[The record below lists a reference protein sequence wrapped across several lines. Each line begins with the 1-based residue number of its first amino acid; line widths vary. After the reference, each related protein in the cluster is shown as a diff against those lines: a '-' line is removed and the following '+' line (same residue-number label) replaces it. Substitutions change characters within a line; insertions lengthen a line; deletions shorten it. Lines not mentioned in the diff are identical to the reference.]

1 MGDRAPRTSAG
12 LASGQVGMLRELH
25 IRQFALI
32 DALEQGFAGGFTA
45 ITGETGAGKSILVDA
60 LALLLGERA
69 VGDWIRTGADEAA
82 VEAVFEPPE
91 PVMRQVAARLDG
103 VLQPGDPLILKRV
116 LSRAGRNRAYLNGS
130 PVPLSLLEEIG
141 ELLVDIHGQH
151 AHQSLLHPSH
161 HLLFLDAFGGI
172 AEDRGAFQSLFT
184 EYRDLRRQREE
195 IETRERDRAEKED
208 MYRFQLKEID
218 DLKLIDG
225 EDDKL
230 RQEAQVLT
238 HSEKLSAGASEAHAL
253 LAEGEPDAAALL
265 SRARAL
271 LKDLSAIDPRLSE
284 TAEMLEQ
291 ARLLAVEAGSGLRA
305 YLEGIEFDPER
316 QREVQERLFQI
327 ERLKKKWGGTI
338 ADILARAETI
348 RNALAE
354 TETAGERREALDREI
369 ERISADLGRTAGA
382 MTAKRKKAAALL
394 EKQIAG
400 ELKALGMPHAR
411 MTVRFSPV
419 EGDPAWNSAGGET
432 AEFLFSANPGEEPR
446 PLARIASGGEIS
458 RVMLALK
465 SLSIAAS
472 PVPVL
477 IFDEVDAGVGG
488 AVASAVGE
496 RLKRL
501 ASGAQVFC
509 VTHLPQVASLADTH
523 LRVEKE
529 ARKDRTITSVRAL
542 SQTER
547 VEEIARML
555 GGKSVTPVT
564 RRHAEEM
571 LEKGAGQI

>member
-1 MGDRAPRTSAG
+1 
-12 LASGQVGMLRELH
+12 MLRELH

-69 VGDWIRTGADEAA
+69 VGEWIRTGADEAA

-91 PVMRQVAARLDG
+91 PVRKRAAARLDG
-103 VLQPGDPLILKRV
+103 ALPADEPLILKRV

-151 AHQSLLHPSH
+151 AHQSLLHASH
-161 HLLFLDAFGGI
+161 HLLFLDAFGGT
-172 AEDRGAFQSLFT
+172 AEDREAFQARFAG
-184 EYRDLRRQREE
+184 YRDLCRRLEE
-195 IETRERDRAEKED
+195 IEVRERDRAEKED
-208 MYRFQLKEID
+208 LYRFQLREIE

-230 RQEAQVLT
+230 RREAQVLT
-238 HSEKLSAGASEAHAL
+238 HAEKLSAGASEAHTL
-253 LAEGEPDAAALL
+253 LAEGEPDAATLL
-265 SRARAL
+265 SRSRAL

-291 ARLLAVEAGSGLRA
+291 ARLLAGEAGSNLRA
-305 YLEGIEFDPER
+305 YLEEIEFDPER

-354 TETAGERREALDREI
+354 TETAGERREALSREI
-369 ERISADLGRTAGA
+369 DRTSADLGREAAALTS
-382 MTAKRKKAAALL
+382 KRKKAAASL

-400 ELKALGMPHAR
+400 ELEALGMPHAR
-411 MTVRFSPV
+411 LTVRFSPV
-419 EGDPAWNSAGGET
+419 EGNPPWNSAGGET

-501 ASGAQVFC
+501 SRGAQVFC
-509 VTHLPQVASLADTH
+509 VTHLPQVASLADTQ
-523 LRVEKE
+523 LSVEKE
-529 ARKDRTITSVRAL
+529 VRKDRTVTSVRAL

-571 LEKGAGQI
+571 LEKGAGKA

>member
-1 MGDRAPRTSAG
+1 
-12 LASGQVGMLRELH
+12 MLRELH

-69 VGDWIRTGADEAA
+69 VGEWIRTGADEAA

-91 PVMRQVAARLDG
+91 PVRKLAAARLDG
-103 VLQPGDPLILKRV
+103 ALPADEPLILKRV

-141 ELLVDIHGQH
+141 ALLVDIHGQH
-151 AHQSLLHPSH
+151 AHQSLLHASH
-161 HLLFLDAFGGI
+161 HLLFLDAFGGT
-172 AEDRGAFQSLFT
+172 AEDCEVFQARFA
-184 EYRDLRRQREE
+184 EYRDLRRRLEE
-195 IETRERDRAEKED
+195 TLARERDRAEKED
-208 MYRFQLKEID
+208 LYRFQLREIE

-230 RQEAQVLT
+230 RREAQVLT
-238 HSEKLSAGASEAHAL
+238 HAEKLSAGASEAHTL
-253 LAEGEPDAAALL
+253 LAEGEPDAATLL
-265 SRARAL
+265 SRSRAL

-291 ARLLAVEAGSGLRA
+291 ARLLAGEAGSNLRA
-305 YLEGIEFDPER
+305 YLEEIEFDPER

-327 ERLKKKWGGTI
+327 ERLKNKWGGTI

-354 TETAGERREALDREI
+354 TETAGERREALAREI
-369 ERISADLGRTAGA
+369 DRTSADLGREAAALTS
-382 MTAKRKKAAALL
+382 KRKKAAVSL
-394 EKQIAG
+394 EKRIVE

-411 MTVRFSPV
+411 LTVRFSPV
-419 EGDPAWNSAGGET
+419 EGDPPWNSAGGET
-432 AEFLFSANPGEEPR
+432 AEFLFSANPGEEER

-501 ASGAQVFC
+501 SRGAQVFC
-509 VTHLPQVASLADTH
+509 VTHLPQVASLADTQ
-523 LRVEKE
+523 LSVEKE
-529 ARKDRTITSVRAL
+529 VRKDRTVTSVRAL

-571 LEKGAGQI
+571 LEKGAGKA